1 MENIRI
7 ISPVGKNLN
16 LLNDGLSVSVRTVRN
31 RCTFQIRRDLLFVI
45 RKKKKKKKKDINI

>member
-7 ISPVGKNLN
+7 ISPVDKNLN

-31 RCTFQIRRDLLFVI
+31 RCTFQIKRDLLFVI
-45 RKKKKKKKKDINI
+45 WKKNKKKKKDINI